1 MTEIAEAE
9 RIRTLCGVSRET
21 TDRLAE
27 LVALLKKWNRRINLI
42 SRSTEG
48 DVWSRHVLDSAQLWT
63 LRPMGARHW
72 ADLGSGAG
80 FPGLVV
86 AVLAQEAEPALRFT
100 LVESDERKA
109 AFLEAAARSVRVPVS
124 VRCDRIERSPP
135 LVADVLSA
143 RALAPL
149 ATLLE
154 YAAIHRQPSGMGLF
168 PKGEAVHKELLE
180 AAQVWR
186 FEYRLHRSLTEPAAA
201 IVEVGALAR
210 V

>member
-1 MTEIAEAE
+1 VLEVAEAG
-9 RIRTLCGVSRET
+9 RIRALCGVSRET

-27 LVALLKKWNRRINLI
+27 YVALLLKWNRRINLI
-42 SRSTEG
+42 SRSTED
-48 DVWSRHVLDSAQLWT
+48 DVWSRHALDSAQLWM

-100 LVESDERKA
+100 FVESDERKA
-109 AFLEAAARSVRVPVS
+109 AFLEAAARSLCVPVS
-124 VRCDRIERSPP
+124 VRCDRIERSAP
-135 LVADVLSA
+135 LAADVLSA
-143 RALAPL
+143 RALAPFT
-149 ATLLE
+149 TLLE
-154 YAAIHRQPSGMGLF
+154 YTEIHRQPSGMGLF
-168 PKGEAVHKELLE
+168 PKGAAVHKELLE
-180 AAQVWR
+180 AARCWH
-186 FEYRLHRSLTEPAAA
+186 FEHRLHRSLTEPAAA